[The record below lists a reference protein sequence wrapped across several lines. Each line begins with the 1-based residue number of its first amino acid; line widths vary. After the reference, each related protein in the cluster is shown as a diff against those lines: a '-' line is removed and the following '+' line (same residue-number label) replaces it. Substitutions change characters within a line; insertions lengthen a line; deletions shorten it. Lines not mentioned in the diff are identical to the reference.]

1 MDYVNTFIAVA
12 PDNRAVRGVRPPAR
26 HGSSTEPTGP
36 IATDPIATGP
46 IATGPIP
53 AGPIATGPTPT
64 DRIPTGRIPSG
75 RIPSGPIPS
84 GPIPT
89 GPIPAGPVPTVAALT
104 YELITGHPYEL
115 TSGDVIFT
123 VMALRRGIPDADRV
137 AARAEFYAA
146 PRACLRSSDLGKR
159 YGWGIHADADG
170 RLALYGVESHEYGRL
185 LDGRD
190 PFGACVT
197 VTRAMRSS
205 R

>member
-1 MDYVNTFIAVA
+1 MDRVDYVNTFIAVA

-36 IATDPIATGP
+36 I
-46 IATGPIP
+46 
-53 AGPIATGPTPT
+53 
-64 DRIPTGRIPSG
+64 
-75 RIPSGPIPS
+75 
-84 GPIPT
+84 PT
-89 GPIPAGPVPTVAALT
+89 GPIPTVAALT
-104 YELITGHPYEL
+104 YDLITGHPYEL

-123 VMALRRGIPDADRV
+123 VMALRRGIPDADRI

>member
-1 MDYVNTFIAVA
+1 MDRVDYVNTFIAVA

-26 HGSSTEPTGP
+26 HGSSTEPTGL
-36 IATDPIATGP
+36 
-46 IATGPIP
+46 
-53 AGPIATGPTPT
+53 
-64 DRIPTGRIPSG
+64 IPTGLIPTG
-75 RIPSGPIPS
+75 LIPT

-89 GPIPAGPVPTVAALT
+89 GPIPTVAALT
-104 YELITGHPYEL
+104 YDLITGHPYEL

-123 VMALRRGIPDADRV
+123 VMALRRGIPDADRI